1 MNLFRQ
7 NERIGSLKME
17 KKGDDTTVVMLYDVI
32 GDWFGV
38 SAKDFN
44 KNLSAVSTP
53 NIELRINS
61 PGGDVFDARAIA
73 TAIRNHPA
81 KVTAYIDG
89 VCASA
94 ATYIALSA
102 DTVHMAEGAFFM
114 IHNAWTMAMGNAE
127 DFDATSALLRKVDA
141 SIVADY
147 VKKTGKTEEEIKQAM
162 AAETWFTA
170 KEAHAYGFVDN
181 IEDEELATKNLW
193 DLSSYDKPPAA
204 IAENEEV
211 LHNREKFERRLKLF
225 ESTNG

>member
-7 NERIGSLKME
+7 NEQVGKLKME
-17 KKGDDTTVVMLYDVI
+17 MKDDSTTVVMLYDVI

-44 KNLSAVSTP
+44 KSLSAVNTP

-73 TAIRNHPA
+73 TALRNHPS

-102 DTVHMAEGAFFM
+102 DTVHMAVGAFFM
-114 IHNAWTMAMGNAE
+114 VHNAWTLAMGNAD
-127 DFDATSALLRKVDA
+127 DFDATSSLLRKVDA

-147 VKKTGKTEEEIKQAM
+147 VRKTGKSETEIKQVM
-162 AAETWFTA
+162 DYETWFTA
-170 KEAHAYGFVDN
+170 EEALAYGFVDHV
-181 IEDEELATKNLW
+181 DTGELGAKNLW
-193 DLSSYDKPPAA
+193 DLSSYDKAPKA
-204 IAENEEV
+204 IAESEEV

>member
-7 NERIGSLKME
+7 NEKIGALTIEAKSE
-17 KKGDDTTVVMLYDVI
+17 DNTVVMLYDVI

-44 KNLSAVSTP
+44 SALASVKTP

-81 KVTAYIDG
+81 KVTAFIDG

-102 DTVHMAEGAFFM
+102 DSVHMAEGSFFM
-114 IHNAWTMAMGNAE
+114 VHNAWTMAVGNAD

-141 SIVADY
+141 SIAADY
-147 VKKTGKTEEEIKQAM
+147 VGKTGKTEEEIKQAM
-162 AAETWFTA
+162 DSETWFTA
-170 KEAHAYGFVDN
+170 QEALDYGFVDVVESAAKVGN
-181 IEDEELATKNLW
+181 MW
-193 DLSSYDKPPAA
+193 DLSPYDKAPAQV
-204 IAENEEV
+204 AEDEAV
-211 LHNREKFERRLKLF
+211 LHNREKFERRLRLF